1 MSDLRFPLS
10 VSPWL
15 WLPTCGPAQMA
26 CLFLP
31 PFSPPL
37 PTPFSS
43 SHNSVR
49 RMNISQ
55 LCDVLSRRMEPNNGI
70 SSYYFDE
77 SQGNNLHQG
86 RTACIKYVHSIKK
99 KRNWKIRYCQHGALS
114 YVGFMQWFHLQFKQE
129 TYQRGPWEHAP
140 WNGGRVLTATT
151 NPVPQVKFL
160 EQGKFLES
168 VVSPWPP
175 WD

>member
-1 MSDLRFPLS
+1 MSDPHFPLS

-15 WLPTCGPAQMA
+15 WMPTCGCAQIA

-31 PFSPPL
+31 PSSPPL
-37 PTPFSS
+37 PTPVSS
-43 SHNSVR
+43 PHNSVR
-49 RMNISQ
+49 CMNISQ

-77 SQGNNLHQG
+77 SQGKSLHQG

-99 KRNWKIRYCQHGALS
+99 KKKLKNKILPTWGSELCRVYAVIPFAIQARKHNREAPESTLPGMGE
-114 YVGFMQWFHLQFKQE
+114 GFSLPTK
-129 TYQRGPWEHAP
+129 
-140 WNGGRVLTATT
+140 

-160 EQGKFLES
+160 EQERES
-168 VVSPWPP
+168 VGSPWPP
-175 WD
+175 

>member
-99 KRNWKIRYCQHGALS
+99 KKKLKNKILPTWGSELCRVYAVIPFAIQARNIPERPLGARS
-114 YVGFMQWFHLQFKQE
+114 
-129 TYQRGPWEHAP
+129 
-140 WNGGRVLTATT
+140 
-151 NPVPQVKFL
+151 L
-160 EQGKFLES
+160 EWGKGSHCNYKSRASGE
-168 VVSPWPP
+168 VSGTGKVSGKCS
-175 WD
+175 